1 MQVYFTLNVGRKY
14 RDSCWCPVNSQSFSD
29 QYEVP
34 LLEIFIFYPPQS
46 KNFILSH
53 TCQKENQHSGFNIMA
68 LLSNNKYIV

>member
-34 LLEIFIFYPPQS
+34 LLEVFIFCPLQS
-46 KNFILSH
+46 KNFILCHIHIKKKSK
-53 TCQKENQHSGFNIMA
+53 TLGLISWNYYQTANT
-68 LLSNNKYIV
+68 